1 MTNAVLHTMAYFSLA
16 LYKYI
21 ITSDSN
27 QTLFSCIIG
36 CTQHIEACHLGTYDS
51 VAIEA
56 KELSVVNLF
65 SSSGLHA
72 TIPLWHV
79 MPFEDNSLLF
89 SRLRIEYKCSVQ
101 VYICKNMIQS
111 ALMCIMCS
119 GLMQV
124 YV

>member
-1 MTNAVLHTMAYFSLA
+1 M
-16 LYKYI
+16 
-21 ITSDSN
+21 
-27 QTLFSCIIG
+27 
-36 CTQHIEACHLGTYDS
+36 
-51 VAIEA
+51 AIEA

-65 SSSGLHA
+65 STSGLHA
-72 TIPLWHV
+72 TILLWHY

-101 VYICKNMIQS
+101 VYICKKIIQN

-124 YV
+124 YVEGLVGLMIFLASESEVIGSLILGCLVSP